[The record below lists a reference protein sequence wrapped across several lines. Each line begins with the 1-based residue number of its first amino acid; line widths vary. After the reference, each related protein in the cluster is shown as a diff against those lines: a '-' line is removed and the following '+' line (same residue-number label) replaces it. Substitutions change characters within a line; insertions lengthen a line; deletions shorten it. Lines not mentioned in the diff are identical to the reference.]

1 MDGRKIYKEFQ
12 PELDVRFETTSLNFN
27 YTDYEEILKT
37 RDFYGLT
44 SARAYDYDSWQVGFE
59 NNALQRVQ
67 IEANYRE
74 GSALNLV
81 PQIGYT
87 PFVANTSRT
96 DVNLLL
102 RPFEQL
108 SISNTYFL
116 TELTTKSD
124 AKIFSNEIFRTNW
137 NYQFT
142 KELSLRFIAQY
153 DNTDAG
159 VLTRLEDNENLNFD
173 VLLRYVINPWS
184 AFYIGYNS
192 NQSNFDIVD
201 FEGDRELIT
210 ASELRRDGDQFF
222 VKFSYL
228 FQR

>member
-1 MDGRKIYKEFQ
+1 MSDSKQQ
-12 PELDVRFETTSLNFN
+12 PNFN
-27 YTDYEEILKT
+27 VDYESAKT

-59 NNALQRVQ
+59 NNALEKVQ

-74 GSALNLV
+74 GTALNLV

-87 PFVANTSRT
+87 PFVANTNRT
-96 DVNLLL
+96 DINLLL

-116 TELTTKSD
+116 TELTTESD

-142 KELSLRFIAQY
+142 RELSLRFIAQY

-159 VLTRLEDNENLNFD
+159 VLTRLEDSENLNFD

-210 ASELRRDGDQFF
+210 ASDLRRDGDQFF
-222 VKFSYL
+222 IKFSYL